1 MSVLT
6 HANREWESRPA
17 DERFG
22 SLQDMHRAALAFR
35 TNAAQAIVPAKS
47 LIVRPEDNGLVV
59 TGSTGL
65 PACLTHFSFGQLAT
79 KAGAPAGYLRTLPAK
94 LAAECINT
102 GIQSIDGDDNSMLLF
117 DRQNG
122 LKLRALTSEKYS
134 RIWNSDVTDRLMKI
148 EAEGPWQPAPAA
160 FDGSR
165 GLYLGDRDMF
175 AFMVDN
181 NRRIFEKGPAGGLS
195 RGFFMW
201 NSEVGAR
208 SIGVVTFLYEYVC
221 GNHRVWGA
229 SDVKEVSIRHVGDLG
244 KDCEHAFAKLAVE
257 LKRYADS
264 SAEDDEAKVAA
275 AMKFQIG
282 ATKEEVIDAVFKFAT
297 GNLSRT
303 KITEAYDLAA
313 TREDWY
319 GSPRTAWGLSG
330 GMTEL
335 ARDLPN
341 ADERH
346 ALDKAAGK
354 ILEMAF

>member
-35 TNAAQAIVPAKS
+35 DNAAQGTVPTKN
-47 LIVRPEDNGLVV
+47 LIVRPEDEGLVV

-65 PACLTHFSFGQLAT
+65 PACLTHFSFGQIAS

-102 GIQSIDGDDNSMLLF
+102 GLDGLSADEKAMLLF
-117 DRQNG
+117 DRRG
-122 LKLRALTSEKYS
+122 ALKLRGLTSEKYA
-134 RIWNSDVTDRLMKI
+134 RIWNSDVTERLLQI

-208 SIGVVTFLYEYVC
+208 SIGVATFLYEYVC

-229 SDVKEVSIRHVGDLG
+229 SDVKEVSIRHIGDLG
-244 KDCEHAFAKLAVE
+244 TDGEKAFAKLAVE
-257 LKRYADS
+257 LQRYAES
-264 SAEDDEAKVAA
+264 SAADDEAKVAA
-275 AMKFQIG
+275 AMQYEIA
-282 ATKEEVIDAVFKFAT
+282 ATKDEVIDAVFKFAT
-297 GNLSRT
+297 GSLSRT

-330 GMTEL
+330 GMTQL

-341 ADERH
+341 ADDRH